1 MASSRLSAAFN
12 RMSDRERRLVVGGGL
27 VIAVITLVLAGVLV
41 SRKVAALEEVV
52 ADNDLAIGEVL
63 DMAPGYLS
71 QRREEKAIDE
81 QLTRATNASLQS
93 TLLGIAKDIQFER
106 AYSDEGGTQTVRLS
120 DYIKFSNAT
129 EILAELT
136 VKSRTKKKK
145 KKKRSRNKKGKDA
158 KPEREVFLATIEVI
172 FDRVRD
178 TALFQFLAQVDAH
191 PEALFGLSLDVSR
204 ESPNHDHFRAKLK
217 VGQFRYGQSDQ

>member
-1 MASSRLSAAFN
+1 MASPRLSAAFN
-12 RMSDRERRLVVGGGL
+12 RMSDRERRLVVGGGM
-27 VIAVITLVLAGVLV
+27 VIAVITLVLAAVLV
-41 SRKVAALEEVV
+41 SRKVADLEEVV
-52 ADNDLAIGEVL
+52 ADNDQAIGEVL
-63 DMAPGYLS
+63 DLAPNYLS
-71 QRREEKAIDE
+71 QRREEKAIEE
-81 QLTRATNASLQS
+81 QLTRAANASLQS

-106 AYSDEGGTQTVRLS
+106 QYSEEGGTQTVRLS

-136 VKSRTKKKK
+136 LKSRKTKK
-145 KKKRSRNKKGKDA
+145 RRRAKKGKEA

-178 TALFQFLAQVDAH
+178 TALFQFLAKVDSH

-217 VGQFRYGQSDQ
+217 VGQFRYGQSEQ

>member
-12 RMSDRERRLVVGGGL
+12 RMSDRERRLVVGGGM

-41 SRKVAALEEVV
+41 SRKVADLEEVV
-52 ADNDLAIGEVL
+52 ADNDQAIGEVL
-63 DMAPGYLS
+63 DMAPNYLS
-71 QRREEKAIDE
+71 LRREQKAIDE

-106 AYSDEGGTQTVRLS
+106 AYSEEGGTQTVRLS

-136 VKSRTKKKK
+136 VKSRTT
-145 KKKRSRNKKGKDA
+145 KKKRRRTTKGKDG

-191 PEALFGLSLDVSR
+191 PEALFGLSLDISR

-217 VGQFRYGQSDQ
+217 VGQFRYGQSEQ